1 MKNVLVFFS
10 IFTVLCIA
18 VYDVRER
25 AKELEDVAANTP
37 AQVEMKQMINKPGEV
52 PKSDILFEQKNNEN
66 PVKVFQESDKYRQN
80 QLKNIEKRRETIDK
94 KDY

>member
-37 AQVEMKQMINKPGEV
+37 AQVEMKQMINTKE
-52 PKSDILFEQKNNEN
+52 
-66 PVKVFQESDKYRQN
+66 
-80 QLKNIEKRRETIDK
+80 
-94 KDY
+94 